1 MANVVRRKAPID
13 AASGVETF
21 SDKLVGTQITDGT
34 SQLTNTNF
42 DINRVI
48 PEKDS
53 KNFKSQPFSDFLT
66 LKDLKEELSTLTTQ
80 NGRLKKKEKI
90 KFKGG
95 INDAGKSLYG
105 SLKQRLEVSISNI
118 ITNFPAAILVD
129 KDSPIKSIPYT
140 LSGITYS
147 ESAKTSEFYIQKS
160 ILFNPFDIT
169 LIKPLSNTLPN
180 VDNTIRN
187 FYSSYTKY
195 VLVYNDVTYDI
206 VSYTEPDSSNLIKL
220 KVKGKPFTGST
231 TNDSVLIRPNNGITE
246 EFFSGLDELETL
258 LLNRETNPK
267 YQASF
272 KVPKDSLDE
281 TKTEIVNVYVNWPTT
296 KDGWNL
302 QIVGIDYAD
311 YISQLSSLGDEIDDY
326 KSNLIVRFLTAPQ
339 LFEFDTDDQKAQS
352 IFQLYGQS
360 FDRVK
365 KYIDNIAYMRNVS
378 YDGINNIPDVLL
390 KNISQTLGLSTINL
404 FDEKTLEDTLYLRK
418 DTVFDGVPVG
428 KTLVEAEYEFYRRL
442 LVNLAYI
449 YKSKGT
455 RASLEFFLKF
465 IGAPEPIIKINEFV
479 YNVTKLPNNPNLET
493 DLYDVIQGTKV
504 DTVVTGYTI
513 GSGIEYTMYVNSS
526 GLTDT
531 TSGYTYLTGSI
542 ISSSTLSR
550 DEYPIDE
557 NGLPRKTTNT
567 QSDIFFGKGSGW
579 YDTTLDHRSSD
590 MIDTNLSSG
599 SFVNGDFI
607 LTGRT
612 KYIKTISKPYTYGE
626 DYFDTFRTLP
636 GLDYG
641 FSLTSKID
649 NTKVNVNDQ
658 QLVLNRKNINVHLS
672 PSQGIEYDV
681 YRQSRNLELSFGS
694 LTPQTGA
701 TFNEYIENIL
711 NTLVINSNTSKYD
724 KSYTGLTEAF
734 NSYITNT
741 PTPYDFISINEYI
754 NKMSPYWVK
763 VVEQFVPATTL
774 WTGGNLISNTIFN
787 RCKYK
792 YQKPRYGLTNPVG
805 IDYNDDQY
813 NCSNPIPQ
821 TPRPTHTPTNTPTP
835 TITPT
840 KTPTNTPTP
849 TKTPTKTP
857 TPTVT
862 PTNTPTNT
870 TTPTGTPTPTP
881 TPTNTLST
889 VVDCSFGINVT
900 LIS

>member
-53 KNFKSQPFSDFLT
+53 KDFKSQPFSDFLT
-66 LKDLKEELSTLTTQ
+66 LKDLKEELSGGT
-80 NGRLKKKEKI
+80 KKKEKI

-129 KDSPIKSIPYT
+129 KDSPIKSVDVT

-169 LIKPLSNTLPN
+169 LIKPLSNTLPTT
-180 VDNTIRN
+180 DNTIRN

-195 VLVYNDVTYDI
+195 VLVYNNLTYDI
-206 VSYTEPDSSNLIKL
+206 VSYTEPNALNLIKL

-231 TNDSVLIRPNNGITE
+231 TNDSVLIRPNDGITE

-365 KYIDNIAYMRNVS
+365 KYIDNIAYVRNVT

-390 KNISQTLGLSTINL
+390 KNLSQTLGLTTTNL
-404 FDEKTLEDTLYLRK
+404 FDEKTLEDTLYTRQNS
-418 DTVFDGVPVG
+418 VFDGLLVG
-428 KTLVEAEYEFYRRL
+428 KTLIEVEYEFYRRL
-442 LVNLAYI
+442 LVNLTHL

-455 RASLEFFLKF
+455 RVSIEFFLKF
-465 IGAPEPIIKINEFV
+465 LGAPEPMIKIDEHV
-479 YNVTKLPNNPNLET
+479 YNVTKLPNNPDLET

-504 DTVVTGYTI
+504 DTVITGTTAVTGSIFTYY
-513 GSGIEYTMYVNSS
+513 SGGTT
-526 GLTDT
+526 GL
-531 TSGYTYLTGSI
+531 TSGYTFATGSVT
-542 ISSSTLSR
+542 SSSTLSR

-557 NGLPRKTTNT
+557 NGLPRKTTNLS
-567 QSDIFFGKGSGW
+567 SDIFFQKGSGW
-579 YDTTLDHRSSD
+579 NDLTLEHRSSTI
-590 MIDTNLSSG
+590 IDTDLSSG
-599 SFVNGDFI
+599 SFVNGVFQ

-612 KYIKTISKPYTYGE
+612 KTIKTKSKDYTYGE
-626 DYFDTFRTLP
+626 EYFDNFRTLP

-641 FSLTSKID
+641 FNIEGSID
-649 NTKVNVNDQ
+649 NKKASVVTDDDLSK
-658 QLVLNRKNINVHLS
+658 LILNRKNINIYLS
-672 PSQGIEYDV
+672 PSQTIDYDV
-681 YRQSRNLELSFGS
+681 YRRSRNNSKTFGN
-694 LTPQTGA
+694 LTPQTGN
-701 TFNEYIENIL
+701 TFDNFI
-711 NTLVINSNTSKYD
+711 NTALSQVITNSNSIKFS
-724 KSYTGLTEAF
+724 KSYSGLTNVF
-734 NSYITNT
+734 YDYTTNT
-741 PTPYDFISINEYI
+741 GFTSYNFTSVNEFI
-754 NKMSPYWVK
+754 NKMSPSWLK
-763 VVEQFVPATTL
+763 VVEQFVPSTTL
-774 WTGGNLISNTIFN
+774 WTGGNLIGNNIFN
-787 RCKYK
+787 RSKYD
-792 YQKPRYGLTNPVG
+792 YRKPRYGVPITGSTTYDSVTF
-805 IDYNDDQY
+805 
-813 NCSNPIPQ
+813 NCEEIE
-821 TPRPTHTPTNTPTP
+821 
-835 TITPT
+835 
-840 KTPTNTPTP
+840 
-849 TKTPTKTP
+849 
-857 TPTVT
+857 
-862 PTNTPTNT
+862 
-870 TTPTGTPTPTP
+870 
-881 TPTNTLST
+881 
-889 VVDCSFGINVT
+889 
-900 LIS
+900 

>member
-53 KNFKSQPFSDFLT
+53 KDFKSQPFSDFLT

-513 GSGIEYTMYVNSS
+513 SSGIEYTMYVNSS

-531 TSGYTYLTGSI
+531 TSGYTYLTGLT

-557 NGLPRKTTNT
+557 NGLPRKTTNI

-590 MIDTNLSSG
+590 IIDTNLSSG

-641 FSLTSKID
+641 FGLTSKID

-672 PSQGIEYDV
+672 PSQGIEHDI
-681 YRQSRNLELSFGS
+681 YRQ
-694 LTPQTGA
+694 
-701 TFNEYIENIL
+701 
-711 NTLVINSNTSKYD
+711 
-724 KSYTGLTEAF
+724 
-734 NSYITNT
+734 
-741 PTPYDFISINEYI
+741 
-754 NKMSPYWVK
+754 
-763 VVEQFVPATTL
+763 
-774 WTGGNLISNTIFN
+774 
-787 RCKYK
+787 
-792 YQKPRYGLTNPVG
+792 
-805 IDYNDDQY
+805 
-813 NCSNPIPQ
+813 
-821 TPRPTHTPTNTPTP
+821 
-835 TITPT
+835 
-840 KTPTNTPTP
+840 
-849 TKTPTKTP
+849 
-857 TPTVT
+857 
-862 PTNTPTNT
+862 
-870 TTPTGTPTPTP
+870 
-881 TPTNTLST
+881 
-889 VVDCSFGINVT
+889 
-900 LIS
+900 

>member
-1 MANVVRRKAPID
+1 MAKVRYKVPSD

-53 KNFKSQPFSDFLT
+53 KDFKSQPFSDFLT
-66 LKDLKEELSTLTTQ
+66 LKDLKEELSGGT
-80 NGRLKKKEKI
+80 KKKEKI

-129 KDSPIKSIPYT
+129 KDSPIKSVDVT

-169 LIKPLSNTLPN
+169 LIKPLSNTLPTT
-180 VDNTIRN
+180 DNTIRN

-195 VLVYNDVTYDI
+195 VLVYNNLTYDI
-206 VSYTEPDSSNLIKL
+206 VSYTEPNALNLIKL

-231 TNDSVLIRPNNGITE
+231 TNDSVLIRPNDGITE

-365 KYIDNIAYMRNVS
+365 KYIDNIAYVRNVS

-390 KNISQTLGLSTINL
+390 KNLSQTLGLTTTNL
-404 FDEKTLEDTLYLRK
+404 FDEKTLEDTLYTRQNS
-418 DTVFDGVPVG
+418 VFDGLLVG
-428 KTLVEAEYEFYRRL
+428 KTLIEAEYEFYRRL
-442 LVNLAYI
+442 LVNLTHL

-455 RASLEFFLKF
+455 RVSIEFFLKF
-465 IGAPEPIIKINEFV
+465 LGAPEPMIKIEEHV
-479 YNVTKLPNNPNLET
+479 YNVTKLPNNPDLET

-504 DTVVTGYTI
+504 DTLVTGTTAVT
-513 GSGIEYTMYVNSS
+513 GSIFTYYS
-526 GLTDT
+526 GGTTGL
-531 TSGYTYLTGSI
+531 TSGYTFATGSVT
-542 ISSSTLSR
+542 SSSTLSR

-557 NGLPRKTTNT
+557 NGLPRKTTNLS
-567 QSDIFFGKGSGW
+567 SDIFFQKGSGW
-579 YDTTLDHRSSD
+579 NDLTLEHRSSTI
-590 MIDTNLSSG
+590 IDTDLSSG
-599 SFVNGDFI
+599 SFVNGVFQ

-612 KYIKTISKPYTYGE
+612 KTIKTKSKDYTYGE
-626 DYFDTFRTLP
+626 EYFDNFRTLP

-641 FSLTSKID
+641 FNIEGSID
-649 NTKVNVNDQ
+649 NKKASVVTDDDSSK
-658 QLVLNRKNINVHLS
+658 LILNRKNINIYLS
-672 PSQGIEYDV
+672 PSQTIDYDV
-681 YRQSRNLELSFGS
+681 YRRSRNNSKTFGN
-694 LTPQTGA
+694 LTPQTGN
-701 TFNEYIENIL
+701 TFDNFI
-711 NTLVINSNTSKYD
+711 NTALSQVITNSNSIKFS
-724 KSYTGLTEAF
+724 KSYSGLTNVF
-734 NSYITNT
+734 YDYTTNT
-741 PTPYDFISINEYI
+741 GFTPYNFTSVNEFI
-754 NKMSPYWVK
+754 NKMSPSWLK
-763 VVEQFVPATTL
+763 VVEQFVPSTTL
-774 WTGGNLISNTIFN
+774 WTGGNLIGNNIFN
-787 RCKYK
+787 RSKYD
-792 YQKPRYGLTNPVG
+792 YRKPRYGVPITGSTTYDSVTF
-805 IDYNDDQY
+805 
-813 NCSNPIPQ
+813 NCEEIE
-821 TPRPTHTPTNTPTP
+821 
-835 TITPT
+835 
-840 KTPTNTPTP
+840 
-849 TKTPTKTP
+849 
-857 TPTVT
+857 
-862 PTNTPTNT
+862 
-870 TTPTGTPTPTP
+870 
-881 TPTNTLST
+881 
-889 VVDCSFGINVT
+889 
-900 LIS
+900 

>member
-1 MANVVRRKAPID
+1 MAKVRYKVPSE

-53 KNFKSQPFSDFLT
+53 KDFKSQPFSDFLT
-66 LKDLKEELSTLTTQ
+66 LKDLKEELSGGT
-80 NGRLKKKEKI
+80 KKKEKI

-105 SLKQRLEVSISNI
+105 SLKQRLQVSISDI

-129 KDSPIKSIPYT
+129 KDSPIKSVDVT

-147 ESAKTSEFYIQKS
+147 ESAKTTEFYIQKS

-169 LIKPLSNTLPN
+169 LIKPLSNTLPTT
-180 VDNTIRN
+180 DNTIRN

-195 VLVYNDVTYDI
+195 VLVYNNLTYDI
-206 VSYTEPDSSNLIKL
+206 VSYTEPNALNLIKL

-231 TNDSVLIRPNNGITE
+231 INDSVLIRPNDGITE

-365 KYIDNIAYMRNVS
+365 KYIDNVAHMRNVS

-390 KNISQTLGLSTINL
+390 KNLSQTLGLSTINL
-404 FDEKTLEDTLYLRK
+404 FDEKSLEDTLYTRQNS
-418 DTVFDGVPVG
+418 VFDGLLVG
-428 KTLVEAEYEFYRRL
+428 KTLIEAEYEFYRRL
-442 LVNLAYI
+442 LVNLNYL

-455 RASLEFFLKF
+455 RVSIEFFLKF
-465 IGAPEPIIKINEFV
+465 LGAPEPMIKIDEYI
-479 YNVTKLPNNPNLET
+479 YNVTTLPNNPNLET

-504 DTVVTGYTI
+504 DTLVTGFTSTVFTGTTIGGSTLTGYTFA
-513 GSGIEYTMYVNSS
+513 
-526 GLTDT
+526 
-531 TSGYTYLTGSI
+531 TGSVT
-542 ISSSTLSR
+542 SSSTLSR

-557 NGLPRKTTNT
+557 NGLPRKTTNLS
-567 QSDIFFGKGSGW
+567 SDIFFQKGSGW
-579 YDTTLDHRSSD
+579 NDLTLEHRSSTI
-590 MIDTNLSSG
+590 IDTDLSSG
-599 SFVNGDFI
+599 SFVNGVFQ

-612 KYIKTISKPYTYGE
+612 KTIKTKSKDYTYGE
-626 DYFDTFRTLP
+626 EYFDNFRTLP

-641 FSLTSKID
+641 FNIEGSID
-649 NTKVNVNDQ
+649 NKKASVVTDDDSSK
-658 QLVLNRKNINVHLS
+658 LILNRKNINIYLS
-672 PSQGIEYDV
+672 PSQTIDYDV
-681 YRQSRNLELSFGS
+681 YRRSRNNSKTFGN
-694 LTPQTGA
+694 LTPQTGN
-701 TFNEYIENIL
+701 TFDNFI
-711 NTLVINSNTSKYD
+711 NTALSQVITNSNSVKFS
-724 KSYTGLTEAF
+724 KSYSGLTNVF
-734 NSYITNT
+734 YDYTTNT
-741 PTPYDFISINEYI
+741 GFTPYNFTSVNEFI
-754 NKMSPYWVK
+754 NKMSPSWLK
-763 VVEQFVPATTL
+763 VVEQFVPSTTL
-774 WTGGNLISNTIFN
+774 WTGGNLIGNNIFN
-787 RCKYK
+787 RCKYD
-792 YQKPRYGLTNPVG
+792 YRKPRYGVYSVTS
-805 IDYNDDQY
+805 YNDDTF
-813 NCSNPIPQ
+813 NCEEIE
-821 TPRPTHTPTNTPTP
+821 
-835 TITPT
+835 
-840 KTPTNTPTP
+840 
-849 TKTPTKTP
+849 
-857 TPTVT
+857 
-862 PTNTPTNT
+862 
-870 TTPTGTPTPTP
+870 
-881 TPTNTLST
+881 
-889 VVDCSFGINVT
+889 
-900 LIS
+900 

>member
-1 MANVVRRKAPID
+1 MAKVRYKVPSE

-53 KNFKSQPFSDFLT
+53 KDFKSQPFSDFLT
-66 LKDLKEELSTLTTQ
+66 LKDLKEELSGGT
-80 NGRLKKKEKI
+80 KKKEKI

-118 ITNFPAAILVD
+118 IINFPAAILVD
-129 KDSPIKSIPYT
+129 KDSPIKSVDVT
-140 LSGITYS
+140 LSEITYS

-169 LIKPLSNTLPN
+169 LIKPLSNTLPTT
-180 VDNTIRN
+180 DNTIRN

-195 VLVYNDVTYDI
+195 VLVYNSLTYDI
-206 VSYTEPDSSNLIKL
+206 VSYTEPNALNLIKL

-231 TNDSVLIRPNNGITE
+231 INDSVLIRPNDGITE

-365 KYIDNIAYMRNVS
+365 KYIDNVAHMRNVS

-390 KNISQTLGLSTINL
+390 KNLSQTLGLSTINL
-404 FDEKTLEDTLYLRK
+404 FDEKSLEDTLYTRQNS
-418 DTVFDGVPVG
+418 VFDGLLVG
-428 KTLVEAEYEFYRRL
+428 KTLIEAEYEFYRRL
-442 LVNLAYI
+442 LVNLNYL

-455 RASLEFFLKF
+455 RVSIEFFLKF
-465 IGAPEPIIKINEFV
+465 LGAPEPMIKIDEYI
-479 YNVTKLPNNPNLET
+479 YNVTTLPNNPNLEN

-504 DTVVTGYTI
+504 DTLVTGFTSTGITYNKIEGGTETGYTFA
-513 GSGIEYTMYVNSS
+513 T
-526 GLTDT
+526 GLVT
-531 TSGYTYLTGSI
+531 
-542 ISSSTLSR
+542 SSSTLSR

-557 NGLPRKTTNT
+557 NGLPRKTTNLS
-567 QSDIFFGKGSGW
+567 SDIFFQKGSGW
-579 YDTTLDHRSSD
+579 NDLTLEHRSSTI
-590 MIDTNLSSG
+590 IDTDLSSG
-599 SFVNGDFI
+599 SFVNGVFQ

-612 KYIKTISKPYTYGE
+612 KTIKTKSKDYTYGE
-626 DYFDTFRTLP
+626 EYFDNFRTLP

-641 FSLTSKID
+641 FKIEGSID
-649 NTKVNVNDQ
+649 NKKASVVNDDDSSK
-658 QLVLNRKNINVHLS
+658 LILNRKNINIYLS
-672 PSQGIEYDV
+672 PSQTIDYDV
-681 YRQSRNLELSFGS
+681 YRRSRNNSKTFGN
-694 LTPQTGA
+694 LTPQTGV
-701 TFNEYIENIL
+701 TFEEFLISSLSKII
-711 NTLVINSNTSKYD
+711 TNSNSIKFS
-724 KSYTGLTEAF
+724 KSYSGLTNVF
-734 NSYITNT
+734 YDYTTNT
-741 PTPYDFISINEYI
+741 GFTPYNFTSVNEFI
-754 NKMSPYWVK
+754 NKMSPSWLK
-763 VVEQFVPATTL
+763 VVEQFVPSTTL
-774 WTGGNLISNTIFN
+774 WTGGNLIGNNIFN
-787 RCKYK
+787 RSKYN
-792 YQKPRYGLTNPVG
+792 YRKPRYGV
-805 IDYNDDQY
+805 Y
-813 NCSNPIPQ
+813 S
-821 TPRPTHTPTNTPTP
+821 
-835 TITPT
+835 
-840 KTPTNTPTP
+840 
-849 TKTPTKTP
+849 
-857 TPTVT
+857 
-862 PTNTPTNT
+862 
-870 TTPTGTPTPTP
+870 TTPHSGDT
-881 TPTNTLST
+881 
-889 VVDCSFGINVT
+889 INCEE
-900 LIS
+900 IE